1 MSRHT
6 IMWRRDW

>member
-6 IMWRRDW
+6 S